1 MESNA
6 ERVAVRTRSRSFHN
20 GNIEGEE
27 RMLKIHGVPIS
38 VHTRKVIVAA
48 IEKRIDYENDPVI
61 PFNPPA
67 GWDELSPTGKIP
79 VAADGDFI
87 MRDSSVICAYLER
100 THPDRPIYPSDA
112 RDFAQALWFEEYADG
127 TVFREVVHGL
137 FFQNVIRPKILKQ
150 PTDTNAIAAILDGAL
165 PKVYGYLD
173 RMVAGAYLAGGR
185 FGIADIA
192 MLSNLIN
199 VHYLGYRID
208 ANRYPRLATYF
219 AGGLRQPSIAT
230 ALRGERSAA
239 TGMGLDLT
247 FLRERAAS

>member
-1 MESNA
+1 
-6 ERVAVRTRSRSFHN
+6 
-20 GNIEGEE
+20 
-27 RMLKIHGVPIS
+27 MLKIHGVPIS
-38 VHTRKVIVAA
+38 VHTRKVIVTA
-48 IEKRIDYENDPVI
+48 IEKNVAYENDPVI

-79 VAADGDFI
+79 VAADGDFV

-100 THPDRPIYPSDA
+100 TYPERPLYPADA

-150 PTDTNAIAAILDGAL
+150 PTDTKAVAAILDGAV
-165 PKVYGYLD
+165 PKVFGYLD
-173 RMVAGAYLAGGR
+173 RTIAGAHLVGGR

-192 MLSNLIN
+192 TISNLIN
-199 VHYLGYRID
+199 FHYLGYRVD
-208 ANRYPRLATYF
+208 AKRYPQLAAYF
-219 AGGLRQPSIAT
+219 AGGLRHPSIEA
-230 ALRGERSAA
+230 ALDAERPVAA
-239 TGMGLDLT
+239 GMGLDQS